1 MYLSLLQIKN
11 FRCFDGNE
19 HSITFKK
26 GLNVLVGENDSGK
39 SAIMD
44 AIKLVLGTTDM
55 NWYRVEQE
63 DFYKEDATLEIK
75 ITCKFEELNEDERGA
90 FLECL
95 SYEDE
100 NKKIPCLY
108 LHWTCRYLSS
118 FNPPRPVVN
127 VSTGI
132 EGNGPSPSAEAR
144 ELLRATYLRALRDAY
159 SEMQAGR
166 HSRLSLIMQH
176 ISVVDQGVD
185 EYEEGI
191 DIHNLSIAGIAD
203 LSNTLLAKHPA
214 LDSINEE
221 MTTILQEKMLLKKD
235 NIRTRLEVT
244 GSNSNKI
251 KKEMALLEKLDLAVD
266 KDASDMCGRVGLGT
280 SNIMSMAC
288 ELLLHNEAI
297 GDNKSCFL
305 LVEEPESHIHA
316 QRQLKLIQSL
326 EEESEKGNRQT
337 SEAYNCIKLYKDD
350 IYEILFG
357 NANYIDNLC
366 KRSLVNICE
375 SEYVR
380 DWTQRISYLFDTFD
394 GIDPRNYN
402 KEKVIKLVF
411 TILAIDK
418 ADYLR
423 NKQKYEQLKNKYRNP
438 ILHGGKSIFEIE
450 PDINEI
456 KKVDT
461 YLRKTIMDYCLKI
474 HSLSI
479 STWEELDNAYRVQQN
494 FLKL

>member
-75 ITCKFEELNEDERGA
+75 ITCKFEKLNEDERGA

-132 EGNGPSPSAEAR
+132 EGNEPSPSAEAR

-166 HSRLSLIMQH
+166 HSRLSQIMQH

-185 EYEEGI
+185 EYEEEI

-280 SNIMSMAC
+280 SNITAHWG
-288 ELLLHNEAI
+288 LT
-297 GDNKSCFL
+297 
-305 LVEEPESHIHA
+305 P
-316 QRQLKLIQSL
+316 LIM
-326 EEESEKGNRQT
+326 ENT
-337 SEAYNCIKLYKDD
+337 
-350 IYEILFG
+350 
-357 NANYIDNLC
+357 
-366 KRSLVNICE
+366 
-375 SEYVR
+375 
-380 DWTQRISYLFDTFD
+380 
-394 GIDPRNYN
+394 
-402 KEKVIKLVF
+402 
-411 TILAIDK
+411 
-418 ADYLR
+418 
-423 NKQKYEQLKNKYRNP
+423 
-438 ILHGGKSIFEIE
+438 
-450 PDINEI
+450 
-456 KKVDT
+456 
-461 YLRKTIMDYCLKI
+461 KTAL
-474 HSLSI
+474 
-479 STWEELDNAYRVQQN
+479 
-494 FLKL
+494 

>member
-1 MYLSLLQIKN
+1 
-11 FRCFDGNE
+11 
-19 HSITFKK
+19 
-26 GLNVLVGENDSGK
+26 
-39 SAIMD
+39 MD

-75 ITCKFEELNEDERGA
+75 ITCKFEELNEDVRGA

-166 HSRLSLIMQH
+166 HSRLSQIMQH

-280 SNIMSMAC
+280 SNITAHWQC
-288 ELLLHNEAI
+288 H
-297 GDNKSCFL
+297 
-305 LVEEPESHIHA
+305 
-316 QRQLKLIQSL
+316 
-326 EEESEKGNRQT
+326 
-337 SEAYNCIKLYKDD
+337 
-350 IYEILFG
+350 
-357 NANYIDNLC
+357 
-366 KRSLVNICE
+366 
-375 SEYVR
+375 
-380 DWTQRISYLFDTFD
+380 
-394 GIDPRNYN
+394 
-402 KEKVIKLVF
+402 
-411 TILAIDK
+411 
-418 ADYLR
+418 
-423 NKQKYEQLKNKYRNP
+423 
-438 ILHGGKSIFEIE
+438 
-450 PDINEI
+450 
-456 KKVDT
+456 
-461 YLRKTIMDYCLKI
+461 
-474 HSLSI
+474 
-479 STWEELDNAYRVQQN
+479 
-494 FLKL
+494 

>member
-1 MYLSLLQIKN
+1 
-11 FRCFDGNE
+11 
-19 HSITFKK
+19 
-26 GLNVLVGENDSGK
+26 
-39 SAIMD
+39 MD

-75 ITCKFEELNEDERGA
+75 ITCKFEELNEDE
-90 FLECL
+90 
-95 SYEDE
+95 

-108 LHWTCRYLSS
+108 LHWMCRYLSS

-132 EGNGPSPSAEAR
+132 EGNGSSPSAEAR

-166 HSRLSLIMQH
+166 HSRLSQIMQH

-288 ELLLHNEAI
+288 GWNRE
-297 GDNKSCFL
+297 NKL
-305 LVEEPESHIHA
+305 
-316 QRQLKLIQSL
+316 
-326 EEESEKGNRQT
+326 
-337 SEAYNCIKLYKDD
+337 
-350 IYEILFG
+350 
-357 NANYIDNLC
+357 
-366 KRSLVNICE
+366 
-375 SEYVR
+375 
-380 DWTQRISYLFDTFD
+380 
-394 GIDPRNYN
+394 
-402 KEKVIKLVF
+402 
-411 TILAIDK
+411 
-418 ADYLR
+418 
-423 NKQKYEQLKNKYRNP
+423 
-438 ILHGGKSIFEIE
+438 
-450 PDINEI
+450 
-456 KKVDT
+456 
-461 YLRKTIMDYCLKI
+461 
-474 HSLSI
+474 
-479 STWEELDNAYRVQQN
+479 
-494 FLKL
+494 

>member
-75 ITCKFEELNEDERGA
+75 ITCKFEKLNEDERGA

-95 SYEDE
+95 SYEDD

-118 FNPPRPVVN
+118 FHPPRPVVN

-144 ELLRATYLRALRDAY
+144 ELLRATYLRALREAY

-166 HSRLSLIMQH
+166 HSRLSQIMQH

-297 GDNKSCFL
+297 PTEDGM
-305 LVEEPESHIHA
+305 
-316 QRQLKLIQSL
+316 KLITVLPDVVKSPKL
-326 EEESEKGNRQT
+326 TADWENALTLVAKGEYSKEESM
-337 SEAYNCIKLYKDD
+337 
-350 IYEILFG
+350 
-357 NANYIDNLC
+357 
-366 KRSLVNICE
+366 
-375 SEYVR
+375 
-380 DWTQRISYLFDTFD
+380 D
-394 GIDPRNYN
+394 GIADM
-402 KEKVIKLVF
+402 VTDLVQ
-411 TILAIDK
+411 TYHSISDE
-418 ADYLR
+418 
-423 NKQKYEQLKNKYRNP
+423 QKSMFGGNQNGQEALGKCPKCGGDVVKGKYGAYCKNKCGMNVRKAMGTVLSDTQ
-438 ILHGGKSIFEIE
+438 IKSMLEGKKTFVKGLKGKKGSYDAYLIPEGIE
-450 PDINEI
+450 DYSYTKDGREI
-456 KKVDT
+456 KGSQYKV
-461 YLRKTIMDYCLKI
+461 
-474 HSLSI
+474 
-479 STWEELDNAYRVQQN
+479 
-494 FLKL
+494 